1 TVKKSDLTGSVTS
14 INAKTLTESR
24 LNSFSEA
31 MQGRVAGVRVNS
43 QSGEPGAD
51 INIQIRGA
59 NSINAGTQL
68 LYVIDGIPMDVN
80 AGEVASSSVG
90 GTTTYNPLSII
101 APGDIESME
110 ILKDASATAIYGARG
125 ANGVV
130 IITTKSGKFN
140 TKTKITANA
149 SYGWSQ
155 YTNGYNMLNAQ
166 EYVDYRHELAPTD
179 AAYRQEVVVNGVTE
193 YIPLDISS
201 TNYAN
206 HNWQNELFRQ
216 GAIGKFDLQ
225 LQGGKDNTTYSA
237 SLGYLDQKGLV
248 KNNDYTSLSA
258 RFKLDSKVSNK
269 LNVGLSAIW
278 GKTVNTGLASSGG
291 GNGYWAGIV
300 QSIYTFR
307 PILLV
312 NDSEDQSQ
320 KYSLAT
326 MIYDATRETDYSR
339 IIGNAYANYKI
350 LKNLSLRVS
359 GGGNFS
365 TSNLSEFY
373 GKQTLWGRTEN
384 GRATLNNVTTNSYN
398 GTGYLEYGKT
408 YNKIHKLKLMAGSEV
423 NSYKYE
429 TFRITSTSFDDESTG
444 VYDISKGSIVGKP
457 TSNVYVQNRLS
468 FFGRVNYDLLD
479 RYLFTGTFRADG
491 SSNFGYG
498 NRFGYFPSVA
508 FAWRINNESFL
519 TDVKEI
525 SNAKLRLSYGVT
537 GNDRITPY
545 QSMATLGNAYYAS
558 NGTPDYGAAPIT
570 SANPDLKWETTT
582 QYNGGLDF
590 GMFNNRI
597 SLVFDAYYKKTTGM
611 LLNAFLPSQAGFPKQ
626 WQNIGDMENK
636 GLELTINTQNLKTK
650 NFDWVTSFNIYT
662 NKNKIL
668 SLGGSEEI
676 PVIIEYGYIR
686 DVGIVREGEPLGT
699 AYGYLWDGIYQIS
712 DFTWQNNSDP
722 SIPHASRT
730 YTLKDGIPSIAGIAA
745 KPGEFKYKNLNPDE
759 DNVVDAK
766 DRRIISDS
774 NPKFAGGISNEF
786 TYKNFSLLVFFEGV
800 YGNQIFN
807 EFPSRTEAGQGEV
820 SFNLTQ
826 EYWYNRWT
834 PENPSTRYG
843 ALTRQS
849 DNLASTY
856 YVEDGSYLRFKTLS
870 LSYNLEK
877 RLLNT
882 LKLSSARVFAM
893 VDNLYVWT
901 KYSGL
906 DPDVRSSEKLLPGY
920 DRLQYPRARTFSLG
934 VDIAF

>member
-1 TVKKSDLTGSVTS
+1 
-14 INAKTLTESR
+14 
-24 LNSFSEA
+24 